1 MRCYTIDGK
10 NNITV
15 QATRRDARRTGNG
28 WFSTEEQFA
37 DLIGPDDKRL
47 IEIYNNL
54 PGVKPVKARF
64 AQPQNG
70 DAATLRGNPRS
81 SAGVPLPGG
90 VVEINL
96 DGGDGFD
103 GPEYVN

>member
-1 MRCYTIDGK
+1 MRCYTIDGT

-15 QATRRDARRTGNG
+15 HATRRDARRTGSA

-54 PGVKPVKARF
+54 PGVKPVARF
-64 AQPQNG
+64 ANRKLAMERIFKVIQCLGGHP
-70 DAATLRGNPRS
+70 ASR
-81 SAGVPLPGG
+81 G
-90 VVEINL
+90 VVEIIL
-96 DGGDGFD
+96 DGGGFD
-103 GPEYVN
+103 GFEYLN